1 MMIQSP
7 HPFVRFV
14 NVRKT
19 YDGETLVVKDLHLSV
34 QKGEFLSLL
43 GPSGS
48 GKTTCL
54 MMLAGFET
62 VTSGEIHVD
71 GRALHTVPPHR
82 RNIGM
87 VFQNYA
93 LFKHM
98 SVIENVSF
106 ALKMRRVPKDEIA
119 TRARRALAMVQLDG
133 LEDRM
138 PSQLSGGQQQRAAV
152 ARAVVFEPQIIL
164 MDEPLGALDKQL
176 REQLQL
182 EIKQLHRQLGVTVIY
197 VTHDQSEAL
206 TMSDRIAVFHQG
218 EIQQLDTP
226 QRLYAE
232 PRNSFVASFIGEN
245 NLLPAR
251 VIQMEKGQ
259 FTAEIE
265 RGIRLTGVATTS
277 RFAGATITVSVRPE
291 RIALRQPDRTYPNS
305 VDGIVEDMVYHGDHV
320 RCWARLPGGAR
331 LLVKLADDHG
341 AAVLRPGAAATFGWD
356 AADCRAL
363 DDVA

>member
-1 MMIQSP
+1 MMQQP
-7 HPFVRFV
+7 TPFVRFV
-14 NVRKT
+14 NVQKT
-19 YDGETLVVKDLHLSV
+19 YDGQNLVVKDLHLSV

-62 VTSGEIHVD
+62 VTSGEIHVG
-71 GRALHTVPPHR
+71 GRPLHRVPPHR

-106 ALKMRRVPKDEIA
+106 ALKMRRVPKDEIVA
-119 TRARRALAMVQLDG
+119 RARRALAMVQLHG

-152 ARAVVFEPQIIL
+152 ARAVVFEPEIIL

-206 TMSDRIAVFHQG
+206 TMSDRIAVFHNG

-232 PRNSFVASFIGEN
+232 PRNIFVASFIGEN

-251 VIQMEKGQ
+251 VISMEQGQ

-265 RGIRLTGVATTS
+265 GGIRVAGVATTS
-277 RFAGATITVSVRPE
+277 RFAGAGITVCIRPE
-291 RIALRQPDRTYPNS
+291 RIGVSAPDHRYANS
-305 VDGIVEDMVYHGDHV
+305 VEGLVEDMVYHGDHV
-320 RCWARLPGGAR
+320 RCWARLPGGGK
-331 LLVKLADDHG
+331 LLVKLSGDSG
-341 AAVLRPGAAATFGWD
+341 AAGLRPGAPVAFGWD
-356 AADCRAL
+356 SADCRAL